1 MSHGKHRTHGKRE
14 DGRGKRA
21 EQGLKAEGGGLREER
36 GLKSEGGGKRI
47 EGRGKKE
54 EERVFFHSVRYLS
67 LLFFIIIHFLIQFL
81 ASCNQNLH

>member
-1 MSHGKHRTHGKRE
+1 MDDVLWMRE
-14 DGRGKRA
+14 EGRGK
-21 EQGLKAEGGGLREER
+21 REER
-36 GLKSEGGGKRI
+36 GLKFEGGGKRI

-81 ASCNQNLH
+81 ASCNQNLQ